1 MVSQLCD
8 ILKAIEFYT
17 LSGIWYVNYISIKLL
32 FVLPLQGQAQ
42 NLAPSGCL
50 ITTSWMNEW
59 MNKWEFFICKSN

>member
-1 MVSQLCD
+1 MTMVSQLCD

-50 ITTSWMNEW
+50 ITTS
-59 MNKWEFFICKSN
+59 